1 MVWMKIIA
9 AKEFPFLTVSLSN
22 WHLTQVK
29 TVKQHFFPV
38 RDVQPAMKNERISG
52 EAVVRS

>member
-1 MVWMKIIA
+1 MKIIG